1 MKIFDLSKDKYPY
14 PLYET
19 GLICIIS
26 KKKNIRYYKNGL
38 LHRDEDL
45 PAIEYANGEKHYYK
59 NGFLHRDFNLP
70 AIERMV
76 GLNEYYQNG
85 IRYIEENYF

>member
-1 MKIFDLSKDKYPY
+1 MKIFDLSKDKYP
-14 PLYET
+14 LNET

-59 NGFLHRDFNLP
+59 NGLLHRDGDLP
-70 AIERMV
+70 AIERIV
-76 GLNEYYQNG
+76 WLNKYYLNG
-85 IRYIEENYF
+85 FHYIKENYF